1 MEGSV
6 FGAIS
11 LWFSCLC
18 MKSGTAERIC
28 TKFTWKTCLI
38 PQSDEFEGQRSR
50 SPGQK
55 MAFFGLSDGL
65 HAVWFVKHVW
75 PLVIV
80 ILIGFLQCFDTVQE
94 GHLMA

>member
-1 MEGSV
+1 
-6 FGAIS
+6 
-11 LWFSCLC
+11 
-18 MKSGTAERIC
+18 
-28 TKFTWKTCLI
+28 
-38 PQSDEFEGQRSR
+38 
-50 SPGQK
+50 